1 MGNGGAD
8 TDDSTRTVDLLVGG
22 AVGLRLLDA
31 SEAEIRAV
39 ERQLGVARAAAAVE
53 PDLVV
58 RYVDDLEP
66 AGTLTQTD
74 LGRFGFTDD
83 RFWLL
88 RGLGGRRV
96 RIVLDPADLGHPL
109 HVTAERKGRA
119 LPLLTQLLGVVAA
132 GKGAVA
138 VHASAFRYRGRGV
151 LVAGWSDSGKTE
163 ALLAA
168 LSDGAEF
175 VGDDTVYL
183 DAASARLTGLATA
196 VRLKAWHLRAVPE
209 LRGRLSGMDRARLAP
224 SAVSE
229 RLAGLETAGP
239 GTTRRRRVERKA
251 AELLGDA
258 MTAWVPP
265 EDVTGGPVTDPAA
278 ALDHVVLV
286 TASSAPRVTVTRADP
301 VSVARRVQLSLQEE
315 RANLLA
321 AYRQLRFAFPGA
333 ACPSI
338 DEVDARET
346 ALLEQ
351 AFGAATVWR
360 LDHPHPVDLGRLTP
374 ALRTIVEARS

>member
-8 TDDSTRTVDLLVGG
+8 TDDSTPAVDLLVGG

-31 SEAEIRAV
+31 TDAEVRAV
-39 ERQLGVARAAAAVE
+39 ERQLGVVRAPTPVE
-53 PDLVV
+53 PDVVV

-66 AGTLTQTD
+66 AGPLTQTD
-74 LGRFGFTDD
+74 LGRFGSADG

-96 RIVLDPADLGHPL
+96 RVVLDPADLGQPL

-163 ALLAA
+163 TLLAA
-168 LSDGAEF
+168 LADGAEF

-183 DAASARLTGLATA
+183 DAASGRLTGLATA

-209 LRGRLSGMDRARLAP
+209 VRSRLSRRDRARLAP
-224 SAVSE
+224 SAASE
-229 RLAGLETAGP
+229 RLAELETVGP
-239 GTTRRRRVERKA
+239 GTTRRRRIERKA

-258 MTAWVPP
+258 MTVWVPP
-265 EDVTGGPVTDPAA
+265 EDVTGGPVTDPTAT
-278 ALDHVVLV
+278 LDHVVLV
-286 TASSAPRVTVTRADP
+286 TASSTSDVTVTRADP
-301 VSVARRVQLSLQEE
+301 GAVARRVQLSLQEE

-321 AYRQLRFAFPGA
+321 AYRQLRFAFPDAG
-333 ACPSI
+333 CPSI

-351 AFGAATVWR
+351 AFGGAAVWR

-374 ALRTIVEARS
+374 ALRTIVAAGP